1 MQLSRCGD
9 LCKTRYI
16 GSVRELVRQNR
27 RFFLWAALAGL
38 GLRLLFFF
46 WMPRVTTDSLFY
58 GDLAKNWL
66 QHGVYAY
73 TDNDQILPTFAR
85 LPGYP
90 GFLALIFAIFG
101 VGTFKPAL
109 VVQILVDLGTCFL
122 IADLARRTISP
133 RAAKAAF
140 LLTALCPFLA
150 NYSTA
155 ALTETFEIFFT
166 AWALDFVVM
175 GFDDLE
181 SRRVR
186 PWIGCGAA
194 IALCTLFRPDG
205 GILLLSIGAYMG
217 ILLLRDIRSGRS
229 VVPIV
234 RAGLIVAAV
243 ALAPLGVWGLRN
255 HHTLHQWEFLAPRYA
270 NYEGE
275 FVPTGFNRWI
285 KTWIAD
291 YVSTEEVYW
300 NIPGEK
306 VDPHNLPSRAYDTP
320 EQKQKVFALFDQ
332 YNDELHI
339 SPEMDERFAAMA
351 TERIH
356 THPLRYYVWLPLLKI
371 TDMWMRP
378 RTELLPPDSRWYA
391 FTDDLKWLTLSL
403 GLGLINLLY
412 VAGGLAGFLRHWR
425 SIAWVGL
432 AVIFILLRSFFLGTM
447 ENPEARYTLESF
459 PAVIWLAS
467 ALWVSCTS
475 SQARESAP

>member
-1 MQLSRCGD
+1 
-9 LCKTRYI
+9 
-16 GSVRELVRQNR
+16 VRELVRQNR
-27 RFFLWAALAGL
+27 RFFLWATLAGL

-66 QHGVYAY
+66 QHGIYAY

-90 GFLALIFAIFG
+90 GFLAIIFAIFG
-101 VGTFKPAL
+101 VGSFKPAL
-109 VVQILVDLGTCFL
+109 VVQILVDLGTCFVV
-122 IADLARRTISP
+122 ADLARRTISP

-150 NYSTA
+150 NYSAA

-166 AWALDFVVM
+166 ALALDFVVI
-175 GFDDLE
+175 GFDHLE
-181 SRRVR
+181 SARVW
-186 PWIGCGAA
+186 PWIGCGGA

-217 ILLLRDIRSGRS
+217 ILLLRDVRSGKSS
-229 VVPIV
+229 VPVV
-234 RAGLIVAAV
+234 RAGLLVAAV

-300 NIPGEK
+300 NIPGDK
-306 VDPHNLPSRAYDTP
+306 VDPHNLPSRTYDTRA
-320 EQKQKVFALFDQ
+320 QKERVFALFDQ

-339 SPEMDERFAAMA
+339 TPEMDAQFAAMA
-351 TERIH
+351 EERIQ
-356 THPLRYYVWLPLLKI
+356 TRPLRYYAWLPLVRI

-391 FTDDLKWLTLSL
+391 FTDDLKWLALSL

-412 VAGGLAGFLRHWR
+412 VAGAFAGFVRHWR

-467 ALWVSCTS
+467 ALWMSVQGSEPVSDGF
-475 SQARESAP
+475 